1 MREPQEVFR
10 PILPFPHVDNLID
23 SHGRRITYLRL
34 AVTDRC
40 NLRCR
45 YCMPAKGIPFVPHD
59 EILRY
64 EEMARL
70 ISIFTDL
77 GIRKLRLTG
86 GEPFVRKG
94 LLDFI
99 CSIKQQQKS
108 IRIYLTTNGV
118 AVAEHL
124 HGLAELGISGLNMSL
139 DSLDQER
146 FRQITR
152 RNYFDRAWQTFVKA
166 LDLGIPLKINTVL
179 YDSIKTSEIIA
190 LAAITKRYPV
200 IVRFIEQM
208 PFNGLN
214 RVSVGA
220 MTARH
225 AEKIIRKS
233 FPGLES
239 RGASGTAIRY
249 QVPGFKGEI
258 GFINGYSRR
267 FCQTCDKVRITV
279 QGMLKTCL
287 YDNGR
292 LDLKAMLRNRAGD
305 AEMRAAVR
313 KTVFKR
319 AANGFA
325 AEAEALSHEKHSMAA
340 IGG

>member
-1 MREPQEVFR
+1 MREARQNFHS
-10 PILPFPHVDNLID
+10 ILPFQPANKLVD

-45 YCMPAKGIPFVPHD
+45 YCMPAEGIPFVPHD

-64 EEMARL
+64 EEMLRL
-70 ISIFTDL
+70 INIFASL

-86 GEPFVRKG
+86 GEPFVRTG

-99 CSIKQQQKS
+99 SSIKQQQKIS
-108 IRIYLTTNGV
+108 RICLTTNGV

-124 HGLAELGISGLNMSL
+124 EELAELGISGLNMSL
-139 DSLDQER
+139 DSLDPDR
-146 FRQITR
+146 FEQITR
-152 RNYFDRAWQTFVKA
+152 RNYFDRAWKTFTKT
-166 LDLGIPLKINTVL
+166 LELGIPLKINSVL
-179 YDSIKTSEIIA
+179 YDEIESSEIIA
-190 LAAITKRYPV
+190 LAGITKKYPV
-200 IVRFIEQM
+200 TVRFIEQM

-214 RVSVGA
+214 SVSAGA
-220 MTARH
+220 LTAGQ
-225 AEKIIRKS
+225 AKKILQKR

-239 RGASGTAIRY
+239 HGASGTATLY
-249 QVPGFKGEI
+249 QAPEFKGKI
-258 GFINGYSRR
+258 GFISGYSRQ
-267 FCQTCDKVRITV
+267 FCQICDKVRITA

-292 LDLKAMLRNRAGD
+292 LDLKTMLRTGASD
-305 AEMRAAVR
+305 AEIMEAIQ
-313 KTVFKR
+313 KTVYKR
-319 AANGFA
+319 AINGFA
-325 AEAEALSHEKHSMAA
+325 AEAEDLDYEKYSMSA